1 MKKGTTE
8 MSIHN
13 NDLFGKNKYD
23 TTIER
28 IKTYCSG
35 KRVLCAFSGG
45 KDSQA
50 CYHLLKDAGVN
61 FHAEY
66 SITRFEPP
74 ELLSFV
80 RANYPDVTF
89 RRAYKKSLTDEIVY
103 RGLPNMWA
111 RWCCAAKHQKT
122 EGYDIAVIGIRWEES
137 SRRRSTWRMF
147 GFKPDKTAYLC
158 PICDWTEQDVWEYLG
173 DRPHCSL
180 YDEGFSRIG
189 CVCCPLS
196 PSTIAANADRW
207 PKTARML
214 KRAAYQFVDKM
225 RERGYKTQ
233 RTDCADWAKS
243 DDPHG
248 EYWNRWLKTGQTQKG
263 VEAFKNTGEQ
273 EEGLCLFEGTGF
285 SERDGE
291 DFEQDQV

>member
-1 MKKGTTE
+1 
-8 MSIHN
+8 MSIYEK
-13 NDLFGKNKYD
+13 DMFGKSKHSMAIN
-23 TTIER
+23 R
-28 IKTYCSG
+28 IAELCSG

-45 KDSQA
+45 KDSQV
-50 CYHLLKDAGVN
+50 CYHLLKESGID

-74 ELLSFV
+74 ELLSFIRV
-80 RANYPDVTF
+80 NYPDVTF
-89 RRAYKKSLTDEIVY
+89 RRAYKKSLTEEIAY
-103 RGLPNMWA
+103 HGLPNMWV

-137 SRRRSTWRMF
+137 SRRRATWRMF
-147 GFKPDKTAYLC
+147 GYKPDKTAYIC
-158 PICDWTEQDVWEYLG
+158 PICDWTEQDVWEYLC

-214 KRAAYQFVDKM
+214 KRAAFQFVERM

-233 RTDCADWAKS
+233 CKDCADWSKT
-243 DDPHG
+243 DDPHN
-248 EYWNRWLKTGQTQKG
+248 EYWYRWLKTGQTQKS
-263 VEAFKNTGEQ
+263 VEAFKNAGKQ

-285 SERDGE
+285 SERDGIGE
-291 DFEQDQV
+291 DV

>member
-1 MKKGTTE
+1 MSVYEKDMFGQSKHGMAIKRVTE
-8 MSIHN
+8 
-13 NDLFGKNKYD
+13 F
-23 TTIER
+23 
-28 IKTYCSG
+28 CSG

-50 CYHLLKDAGVN
+50 CYHLLEEAGIS

-74 ELLSFV
+74 ELMAFI
-80 RANYPDVTF
+80 RARYPNVTF
-89 RRAYKKSLTDEIVY
+89 RRAYKKSLTEEIAY
-103 RGLPNMWA
+103 TGLPNMWA

-122 EGYDIAVIGIRWEES
+122 DGYDIAVIGIRWEES

-214 KRAAYQFVDKM
+214 KRAAYLFVDRM
-225 RERGYKTQ
+225 REQGYKTK
-233 RTDCADWAKS
+233 RLTDCADWAKS
-243 DDPHG
+243 ADPHG

-263 VEAFKNTGEQ
+263 VEAFKNGVN
-273 EEGLCLFEGTGF
+273 EEHCVFQGSGF
-285 SERDGE
+285 SEYDGIDGE
-291 DFEQDQV
+291 AGQ